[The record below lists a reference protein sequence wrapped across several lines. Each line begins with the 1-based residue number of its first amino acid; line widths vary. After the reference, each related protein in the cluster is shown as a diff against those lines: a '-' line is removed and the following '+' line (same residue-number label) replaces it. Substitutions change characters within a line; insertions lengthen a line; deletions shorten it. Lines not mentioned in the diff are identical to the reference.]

1 MEPIQ
6 LTSHGIH
13 VMSTCLVLINF
24 LVLILV
30 KTRHFFVYRVIKVR
44 SIFLL
49 FTISHLIGS
58 QRKLKC
64 VISFYY
70 YYYYYYYLFYLFLSL
85 AQVGIG
91 QLSKTVG
98 TYVDSQWDCAQFV
111 LPSEIPCLCFF
122 TSDTRSI
129 IGESPLSPPLITII
143 AFNVKNVIFSVV
155 FTLLAIVSLLLDN
168 LIFPF
173 NISTLT

>member
-1 MEPIQ
+1 MSRLDYYWLSLDVEPIQ

-13 VMSTCLVLINF
+13 VMSTCLVGINF

-44 SIFLL
+44 SIFSL

-58 QRKLKC
+58 LRKLKR
-64 VISFYY
+64 VISF
-70 YYYYYYYLFYLFLSL
+70 YYYYYLFYLFLSL

-122 TSDTRSI
+122 ISDTRSV
-129 IGESPLSPPLITII
+129 IGESPPPPYYYQEYII
-143 AFNVKNVIFSVV
+143 LEYYV
-155 FTLLAIVSLLLDN
+155 LLL
-168 LIFPF
+168 L
-173 NISTLT
+173 L

>member
-1 MEPIQ
+1 M
-6 LTSHGIH
+6 
-13 VMSTCLVLINF
+13 C
-24 LVLILV
+24 
-30 KTRHFFVYRVIKVR
+30 RVTKVQ

-49 FTISHLIGS
+49 FMISHLIGN
-58 QRKLKC
+58 QRKLKR
-64 VISFYY
+64 VISFC
-70 YYYYYYYLFYLFLSL
+70 YYYYYYLFYLFLSL

-129 IGESPLSPPLITII
+129 IGESLPYYYQEYIIRILCTLITII

-155 FTLLAIVSLLLDN
+155 FTLLAIVSLLLNN

-173 NISTLT
+173 NISLHSLNSYLS